1 MKDTTVTTIDSL
13 LGLLRTAGQGR
24 YGETDVTQLEHALQC
39 AALAEAEGASS
50 ALIAAALLHD
60 IGHLANPDDYPALLR
75 DEDGRHEET
84 GAVVLAQWFGPE
96 VSEPVRLHVPAKRY
110 LAMAE
115 PGYDAL
121 LSPASVTSLRLQGG
135 PFTAAEA
142 QDFLTLPHA
151 EAAIR
156 LRRWDDA
163 AKTRDLATPDL
174 DHFADH
180 LAASLAPE
188 EATQRS

>member
-1 MKDTTVTTIDSL
+1 MTAIDSL

-39 AALAEAEGASS
+39 AALAESEGASS

-75 DEDGRHEET
+75 DEDGRHEES
-84 GAVVLAQWFGPE
+84 GAVLLAQWFGPE

-110 LAMAE
+110 LAIAE

-135 PFTAAEA
+135 PFTPAEA

-163 AKTRDLATPDL
+163 AKTRDLATPGL

-188 EATQRS
+188 AAARRA

>member
-1 MKDTTVTTIDSL
+1 MQDTTVATIEGL

-60 IGHLANPDDYPALLR
+60 
-75 DEDGRHEET
+75 EDGRHEET
-84 GAVVLAQWFGPE
+84 GAIMLAQWFGPE

-115 PGYDAL
+115 PGYDAR

-163 AKTRDLATPDL
+163 AKTPELATPDL

-180 LAASLAPE
+180 LAASLASE
-188 EATQRS
+188 TVTQQA